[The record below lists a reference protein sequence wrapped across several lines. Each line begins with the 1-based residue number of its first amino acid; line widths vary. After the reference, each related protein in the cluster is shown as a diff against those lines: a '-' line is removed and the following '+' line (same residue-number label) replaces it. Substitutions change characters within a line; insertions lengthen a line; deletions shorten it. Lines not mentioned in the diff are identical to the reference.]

1 MWLFPLIVGALILG
15 VITLAVG
22 LAPVGIPLIVIG
34 LIAAAVKLLGPS
46 GRQDKA
52 RREEMD
58 AQDGRGKTHVATGV
72 AHAGQEHMTPEQI
85 APEHRTARR

>member
-1 MWLFPLIVGALILG
+1 MWFFPLIVGALILG

-34 LIAAAVKLLGPS
+34 LILLAVKLFGPGS
-46 GRQDKA
+46 RQA
-52 RREEMD
+52 RERRAESESL
-58 AQDGRGKTHVATGV
+58 DGRGRTHVDTGV

-85 APEHRTARR
+85 APEHPTARR